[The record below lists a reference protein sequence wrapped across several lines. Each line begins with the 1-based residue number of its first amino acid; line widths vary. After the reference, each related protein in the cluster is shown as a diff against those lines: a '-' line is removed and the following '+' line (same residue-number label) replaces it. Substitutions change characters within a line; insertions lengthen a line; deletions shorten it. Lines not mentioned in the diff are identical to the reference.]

1 MELRIDNQPC
11 DLPAD
16 LSIRLQWEGPAELTA
31 ESLRTG
37 QSLKIDLPATPTNDA
52 ILSDARIP
60 YAPERFNRS
69 LHRALLIQNGVTLFE
84 GVVRLWSCRPEEPE
98 ACYRIE
104 LRGGAASWAKAA
116 AQGELND
123 LPITYEGELLP
134 DRICASWSD
143 AEPVKFLP
151 IRYDDYRAPYA
162 EGSLLPVEQI
172 LSVDDFYPFLQL
184 DPLIRAIFTQA
195 GYTIESHFMEGAWWR
210 SLYISG
216 AYPSADCSARKAR
229 MDFCA
234 CRTAPVEASANEL
247 GRAYCSPFMVVNSV
261 GNLADAYRSGTLDTE
276 GNLLTECFSTNGCL
290 TMEEGEL
297 LFRPLSAIEA
307 GFEYHLHFVSDYRIL
322 TRDRL
327 QGFDTLYLGTGAEY
341 HFELANRFV
350 DCRTVALAG
359 VQYRIVVFG
368 HTAGSSYRLTQAGE
382 EVAQF
387 GERTTL
393 VVPTLDAEQQALTLE
408 LLDPTSGEW
417 VAYSGD
423 WALYEGYV
431 QERGTTEAELT
442 IRTAPESLSPTS
454 PKRFAQIYLAGAEEG
469 MKLKLMQDCRIRP
482 TFTPRPAFGATL
494 TWADLTC
501 HGVRQSELLDAVA
514 ALFDWVIF
522 TDEKQRKVYIEPY
535 GDFYAS
541 EEVVDWSSRQ
551 VAGSLEIEE
560 SDHLEHEARR
570 YGYRPTDGEVL
581 RLNQE
586 LEAPFGEWV
595 AKSTS
600 LATLE
605 GEEDR
610 RSKLFAPTLNQS
622 GHFEGAPSALVPTVG
637 NRDDMSSVEELS
649 FSPRIVGYLGLKS
662 LPEGERLGAPAAA
675 GSYPLAAFHFAGDAE
690 TEGFSLCFEER
701 DGVEGIFRLHEARE
715 AVRER
720 GRNIRVELRLSAEEI
735 EGLRHRA
742 TSSSAGVNSLFRLRH
757 GAESLRCRLC
767 TVESYNPAA
776 GTASCRFCALNDDRP

>member
-1 MELRIDNQPC
+1 MELRIDNQGC
-11 DLPAD
+11 DLPQD
-16 LSIRLQWEGPAELTA
+16 LMIHLGWEGPSEQSA
-31 ESLRTG
+31 ESLRSG
-37 QSLKIDLPATPTNDA
+37 QSLKIDLPATPANDA

-69 LHRALLIQNGVTLFE
+69 LHTATLIQDGVTLFE
-84 GVVRLWSCRPEEPE
+84 GVVRLWSCRPEHPE

-104 LRGGAASWAKAA
+104 LRGGAAAWAKAA
-116 AQGELND
+116 AKGKLGD
-123 LPITYEGELLP
+123 LPITYEGKLTP
-134 DRICASWSD
+134 YAICASWSD
-143 AEPVKFLP
+143 TEPVKFLP

-184 DPLIRAIFTQA
+184 DPLVRAIFSQA
-195 GYTIESHFMEGAWWR
+195 GYSVESRFMESAWWR
-210 SLYISG
+210 SLHISG
-216 AYPSADCSARKAR
+216 AYPSTDTSARKAR

-234 CRTAPVEASANEL
+234 CRTTTAEASANEL
-247 GRAYCSPFMVVNSV
+247 GRVYCSPFMVVNSV
-261 GNLADAYRSGTLDTE
+261 GNLADAYRSGTLDDE

-290 TMEEGEL
+290 TIEEGEL

-350 DCRTVALAG
+350 DCRTAARAG
-359 VQYRIVVFG
+359 VQYRVVLFD
-368 HTAGSSYRLTQAGE
+368 HTAGSTYRLTQAGE
-382 EVAQF
+382 EVARIS
-387 GERTTL
+387 ERSML
-393 VVPTLDAEQQALTLE
+393 VVPTYDADEQPLTLE
-408 LLDPTSGEW
+408 LLDSASGDW
-417 VAYSGD
+417 VVCSED

-431 QERGTTEAELT
+431 EERGTTEAELT
-442 IRTAPESLSPTS
+442 CRTAPESLSPTS

-469 MKLKLMQDCRIRP
+469 MRLKLMKDCHIRP

-494 TWADLTC
+494 TWGDLTC

-541 EEVVDWSSRQ
+541 QQVVDCSSQQ

-560 SDHLEHEARR
+560 SDHLEHESRR

-586 LEAPFGEWV
+586 LKAPFGEWV
-595 AKSTS
+595 VKSAS

-610 RSKLFAPTLNQS
+610 RSSLFAPTLNRS

-637 NRDDMSSVEELS
+637 NRDDRSSVEELS

-662 LPEGERLGAPAAA
+662 LPEGERLGAPAPAE
-675 GSYPLAAFHFAGDAE
+675 SYPLAAFHFAGDAE
-690 TEGFSLCFEER
+690 TEAFSLCFEEQE
-701 DGVEGIFRLHEARE
+701 GVEGIFRFHEARE

-720 GRNIRVELRLSAEEI
+720 GRNVSVELRLTAEQV

-742 TSSSAGVNSLFRLRH
+742 TASTAGVDSLFRLRH
-757 GAESLRCRLC
+757 GAESLRCRLRA
-767 TVESYNPAA
+767 VERYNPAA
-776 GTASCRFCALNDDRP
+776 GTALCRFCALNDDRP